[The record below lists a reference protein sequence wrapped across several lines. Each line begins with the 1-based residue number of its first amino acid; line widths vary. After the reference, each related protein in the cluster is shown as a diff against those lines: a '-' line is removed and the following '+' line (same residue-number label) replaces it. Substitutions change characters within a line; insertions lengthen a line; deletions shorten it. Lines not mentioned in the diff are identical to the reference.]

1 MNNRKS
7 LLSAVFAWL
16 HNEVDAS
23 PLEAYQRVGS
33 IVFERLIAG
42 QLLYQ
47 ELIAQGLDRWTIP
60 VHYQLQQL
68 CLWNAFVL
76 QTLGD
81 QLLQTDYRFK
91 PLTIGYVPALVGKQ
105 TQYFY
110 QPVETWLNKAQQ
122 AQINPLYD
130 TNSINTEL
138 PSLLP
143 TWLSLNEIF
152 PKEKDSKSRLYYLE
166 GLLAAAKTIVL
177 ALDQRMSDVQFD
189 EKHIADTHKFQQLHH
204 QINHSLEYTIQLW
217 GEQLTISLMPTVEQN
232 LRRIVLQSY
241 LLGQSLAMPSLVD
254 KISSR
259 AIQANQPLHN
269 AATHQHNTLD
279 IWCLTA
285 ASAKQQK
292 ISRLSEQQLLKN
304 MWQQDQN
311 QRYTLAIYQ
320 FLQQALAKGDIAY
333 AQHQNSDFFNQC
345 PWSPIF
351 ISQHP
356 IVIAGDPLRA
366 NQLFTYVCNVDDVNE
381 LLPPNF
387 GNRILRL

>member
-1 MNNRKS
+1 MNNKS
-7 LLSAVFAWL
+7 WLSGVFAWW
-16 HNEVDAS
+16 HDEVDAS
-23 PLEAYQRVGS
+23 DLEAYQRAGN
-33 IVFERLIAG
+33 IVFERLTEG

-47 ELIAQGLDRWTIP
+47 QLLSQGLDRWTLP
-60 VHYQLQQL
+60 THYQLQQL

-91 PLTIGYVPALVGKQ
+91 PLTIGYVPALVAKQ

-110 QPVETWLNKAQQ
+110 QPIETWLNKAQQ
-122 AQINPLYD
+122 AQHNPLY
-130 TNSINTEL
+130 NNHSINTEL

-143 TWLSLNEIF
+143 TWLTFAEIF
-152 PKEKDSKSRLYYLE
+152 PKDKDTKSRLYYLE

-177 ALDQRMSDVQFD
+177 ALDQRMSEVQFD

-204 QINHSLEYTIQLW
+204 QINHCLEYTIQLW

-232 LRRIVLQSY
+232 LRRVVLQSY
-241 LLGQSLAMPSLVD
+241 LLGQTLAMPSLVD

-259 AIQANQPLHN
+259 TIPSNQPTDN
-269 AATHQHNTLD
+269 PPTHQYDALD

-292 ISRLSEQQLLKN
+292 ISRLSEQQLLKT

-311 QRYTLAIYQ
+311 QRYTLAINQ
-320 FLQQALAKGDIAY
+320 FLKQALAKGDIAY
-333 AQHQNSDFFNQC
+333 AQYQNSDFFNQC

-351 ISQHP
+351 VSQRP

-366 NQLFTYVCNVDDVNE
+366 NQLFTYVCNVDGVNE
-381 LLPPNF
+381 LLPRNF